1 MKVTSFEELDIW
13 KMSSD
18 VAIDIYK
25 ISNNEKFSRDFG
37 LRNQIRRAVVSISS
51 NIAEGFE
58 IHNNND
64 FIRFLRIAK
73 GSSGET
79 KSQLYIALQ
88 LSYLSPKEYTVI
100 NEKLLTI
107 SLTIGKLI
115 KYLLTKKNNK
125 EFVTR

>member
-115 KYLLTKKNNK
+115 KYLLTKKII
-125 EFVTR
+125 RSL